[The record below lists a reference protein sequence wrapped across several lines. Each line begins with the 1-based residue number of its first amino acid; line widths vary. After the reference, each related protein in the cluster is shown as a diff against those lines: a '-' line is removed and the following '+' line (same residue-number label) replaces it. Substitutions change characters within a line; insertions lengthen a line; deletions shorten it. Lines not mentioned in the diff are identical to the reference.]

1 MKHSRLA
8 KLVAVSAI
16 CVVAGAAWGIAGSA
30 AAPSKSKKADK
41 AQTNG
46 KGGGPGHGFGPMGAG
61 GPPIHAEA
69 VVPNQAGTGFD
80 TVTTD
85 SGKFKSLS
93 GNQLTITEGT
103 DTTVYKD
110 VTITIP
116 DGSKVYRNHN
126 AAQLSDLKDGDRV
139 HVIQAPSGTFVAAED
154 AATQQSERDHW
165 GRGGPGGDRH
175 GPGGPGRPGPGGP
188 PPGYGGGTP

>member
-1 MKHSRLA
+1 MRFSRLA
-8 KLVAVSAI
+8 KVAAVSAI

-46 KGGGPGHGFGPMGAG
+46 EGRGPGHGFGPMGAG
-61 GPPIHAEA
+61 GPPVHSEA

-80 TVTTD
+80 TVTMD
-85 SGKFKSLS
+85 NGKFKSLS

-110 VTITIP
+110 VTIAVP
-116 DGSKVYRNHN
+116 DGSKVYRNRN
-126 AAQLSDLKDGDRV
+126 AAQLSDLKDGDHVRV
-139 HVIQAPSGTFVAAED
+139 MQSPSGTFVAAED

-165 GRGGPGGDRH
+165 GKGGPGGGH
-175 GPGGPGRPGPGGP
+175 GPRGGGP
-188 PPGYGGGTP
+188 PPPGYPGTP